1 MYPTALDAIKPS
13 IWPRVMTA
21 IGQRAFVRRVAHA
34 DVFMLPTRAISN
46 SSGRRIKGGF
56 GRPFLSSSP
65 STFRFHT
72 LRH

>member
-34 DVFMLPTRAISN
+34 DVFIRLKREKPC
-46 SSGRRIKGGF
+46 SSRQG
-56 GRPFLSSSP
+56 
-65 STFRFHT
+65 
-72 LRH
+72 

>member
-46 SSGRRIKGGF
+46 SGV
-56 GRPFLSSSP
+56 
-65 STFRFHT
+65 T
-72 LRH
+72 